1 MLRNGVGVERTGIT
15 GCGRSGEPA
24 WVLEHFVRMLIGRHC
39 HAHTGRQD
47 LGTAPALNFTGELT
61 TTDNETFVPTVESA
75 AMENV
80 EIRSWFG

>member
-1 MLRNGVGVERTGIT
+1 
-15 GCGRSGEPA
+15 
-24 WVLEHFVRMLIGRHC
+24 
-39 HAHTGRQD
+39 